1 MIDINHWRGSTV
13 KEEDLL
19 FQLHLRG
26 AGLTEEQEQQYSNTK
41 KKGKGKK
48 ETGRTYLVGLVEK
61 LINSGKWTTRVNDE
75 LLRRMGDWR
84 VMKGK
89 GKASESV
96 PTQEEKTQKEKREAQ
111 FKELED
117 KFPLNDYSQVDL
129 TNISFTDMT
138 ALFSYAIKIK
148 KSVSEKT
155 ANEYKQLKEDMINVV
170 HGGGLSVEIA
180 QKYKTRKLE
189 DKDKIKQQIIDNLKS
204 LFKKESKSKTGSS
217 SS

>member
-1 MIDINHWRGSTV
+1 M
-13 KEEDLL
+13 EA
-19 FQLHLRG
+19 QLHLRG

-75 LLRRMGDWR
+75 LLRKRMGDWR

-111 FKELED
+111 LKELED

-148 KSVSEKT
+148 KKSVSEKT
-155 ANEYKQLKEDMINVV
+155 ANEYTQLTEDMINVV

-204 LFKKESKSKTGSS
+204 LFRKEFKSKTGSS